1 MSDHL
6 LPPTTDTAPPP
17 YQVDVLDVAVTLAE
31 HVRAIALTTILG
43 TAAGITAAMLMTPI
57 YTARVTL
64 LPPQQ
69 QNATSSV
76 ISQLG
81 SLAGLAGTG
90 AGIKNP
96 VDQYVALLQS
106 NAVADAII
114 KDFDLIDVYESD
126 FQEDARKQL
135 RKLVDVSAGKRD
147 GIISIE
153 VQDTDQKRAAAI
165 ANAHVEKLR
174 VLTSQL
180 AVSEAQQRRKFFEE
194 LLGQTRDKLTQAQL
208 ALQSSGFNEGALNAE
223 PKSAAEAFAHA
234 RAELTAATVRLG
246 TLRRNLADSAP
257 EVLTAR
263 EQVAQLQAQL
273 DRLESAAKASNGVDY
288 VTRYREF
295 KYQETLFDLFSK
307 QYEAARV
314 DESRE
319 GSLIQ
324 VIDAATPPERRS
336 SPKRTL
342 LVLSAAACSFI
353 AALAFFMLRRLWR
366 AANRDTHQAGKI
378 ERIRKALAR
387 STG

>member
-6 LPPTTDTAPPP
+6 LAPPADAAQPP

-31 HVRAIALTTILG
+31 HKREIALVSLLG
-43 TAAGITAAMLMTPI
+43 TAAAITAALLITPI
-57 YTARVTL
+57 YTAKVTL

-76 ISQLG
+76 LSQLG
-81 SLAGLAGTG
+81 PLAGLAG
-90 AGIKNP
+90 AGSSIKNP
-96 VDQYVALLQS
+96 IDQYVALFQS

-114 KDFDLIDVYESD
+114 KDFNLMEVYESE

-135 RKLVDVSAGKRD
+135 RKLVEVSAGKRD

-174 VLTSQL
+174 ALTSQL

-208 ALQSSGFNEGALNAE
+208 ALQNSGFNEGALNAE
-223 PKSAAEAFAHA
+223 PKSAAETFARA

-288 VTRYREF
+288 VSRYREF

-336 SPKRTL
+336 SPKRAL
-342 LVLSAAACSFI
+342 LVLSAAASSFI
-353 AALAFFMLRRLWR
+353 GALAFFMLRRLWR
-366 AANRDTHQAGKI
+366 AASRDTHQAGKI
-378 ERIRKALAR
+378 ERIRRALAR
-387 STG
+387 RTG